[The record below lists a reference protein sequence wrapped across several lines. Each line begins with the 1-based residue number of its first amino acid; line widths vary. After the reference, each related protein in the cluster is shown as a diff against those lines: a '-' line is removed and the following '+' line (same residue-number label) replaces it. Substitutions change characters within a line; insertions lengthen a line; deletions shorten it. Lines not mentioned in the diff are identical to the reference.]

1 MPADLSRQLML
12 SISKLSKF
20 AERQHV
26 DEIMPDVDEA
36 IGGAP
41 HPGCTTQL
49 NLSL

>member
-1 MPADLSRQLML
+1 ML

-26 DEIMPDVDEA
+26 DEIKPDIDEA

-41 HPGCTTQL
+41 RPACTTQL